1 MKRFTGHLLIGLTVV
16 LAGCSTYSDDD
27 LSTFDVKIK
36 NHLEKEDIKC
46 ERSESGLYFNILE
59 EGEGDYIQF
68 QDRVSFTYTGTLLD
82 GAIFDNQQEPV
93 EFAVADLIGA
103 WKEIML
109 QIKKGAKVYLATPPQ
124 LAYGSNALDDIPAN
138 SVLIYEM
145 DILDVK

>member
-1 MKRFTGHLLIGLTVV
+1 MIRFLLCSV
-16 LAGCSTYSDDD
+16 LVTLVGCSTYSDEE
-27 LSTFDVKIK
+27 LSEFDKKIEAY
-36 NHLEKEDIKC
+36 LAKEGVTC
-46 ERSESGLYFNILE
+46 ERSDSGLYFNIIE
-59 EGEGDYIQF
+59 QGEGDYVQF

-93 EFAVADLIGA
+93 EFNVADLIGA

-109 QIKKGAKVYLATPPQ
+109 QVKKGAKVYLAAPPQ